1 MFKTGESNWLTEK
14 GVAYMKK
21 SIIRVLTL
29 LWISMIILGGCSS
42 SPKAKI
48 FSFESPQKIA
58 VTSISGE
65 KIEVTDEDMMQQIT
79 NNITSIQF
87 ERGESSVD
95 TNGFGPM
102 VSWYDSDGDVI
113 ETISVMSNDTII
125 YNNYFWTAVNGSIDT
140 EVINAV
146 LSSDASSLDGVSDD
160 AAISSGTQEQAG
172 EEDWEDKSLLEEYET
187 YGIEK
192 KDNFYYYKGELV
204 YIIKDQHPDSSVY
217 LFNTDSKGTVS
228 IKLIRNAEEE
238 ITSVTYMTE
247 EEVSK
252 ALPRIL
258 GGASS
263 LDGVTM
269 EATEYSDTN
278 AEELADKFG
287 ILISLPENPNWIAD
301 SEYYLADENNL
312 RISYHDSIAD
322 ADCTLLV
329 SKNNNLNLPQVE
341 YDETLNES
349 WEGNTIGSQHIV
361 VKVQHENNDENMVL
375 ATWEYNEYQF
385 AIIGEDVNDSTP
397 IPKVAL
403 YIINRLD

>member
-1 MFKTGESNWLTEK
+1 
-14 GVAYMKK
+14 MKK
-21 SIIRVLTL
+21 SIMGVLTL
-29 LWISMIILGGCSS
+29 IWVCMIVLAGCSS
-42 SPKAKI
+42 SPEEKI
-48 FSFESPQKIA
+48 FSLESPQKIT

-65 KIEVTDEDMMQQIT
+65 KIEVIDEDIKQQIT
-79 NNITSIQF
+79 DNITSIQF

-102 VSWYDSDGDVI
+102 VSWYNSDGDVI
-113 ETISVMSNDTII
+113 ESISVMSNDTII

-140 EVINAV
+140 EVINAA
-146 LSSDASSLDGVSDD
+146 LSTILEAN
-160 AAISSGTQEQAG
+160 QAK
-172 EEDWEDKSLLEEYET
+172 EEDWEDKALLEEYAS

-192 KDNFYYYKGELV
+192 KDNFYYYQGDLV

-217 LFNTDSKGTVS
+217 LLNTDSKGTVS
-228 IKLIRNAEEE
+228 IKVIRNAEEE
-238 ITSVTYMTE
+238 IVSVTYMTE
-247 EEVSK
+247 EEVAK

-263 LDGVTM
+263 LDDVTM
-269 EATEYSDTN
+269 EATEYFDTN

-312 RISYHDSIAD
+312 RISYYDLIAD

-349 WEGNTIGSQHIV
+349 WEGNTISSQHIV

-403 YIINRLD
+403 YIIEKLD

>member
-1 MFKTGESNWLTEK
+1 
-14 GVAYMKK
+14 MKK
-21 SIIRVLTL
+21 SIMGVLTL
-29 LWISMIILGGCSS
+29 LWVCMIVLAGCSS
-42 SPKAKI
+42 SHEEKI
-48 FSFESPQKIA
+48 FSLENFQKIT

-65 KIEVTDEDMMQQIT
+65 KIEVIDEDIKQQIT
-79 NNITSIQF
+79 DNITSIQF

-102 VSWYDSDGDVI
+102 VSWYNSDGDVI

-140 EVINAV
+140 EVINDV
-146 LSSDASSLDGVSDD
+146 LLTETSSLGGVTDD
-160 AAISSGTQEQAG
+160 AATSSEPTG
-172 EEDWEDKSLLEEYET
+172 EEDWEDKALLEEYAS

-192 KDNFYYYKGELV
+192 KDNFYYYQGELV
-204 YIIKDQHPDSSVY
+204 YIIKDQHHDSSVY
-217 LFNTDSKGTVS
+217 LLNTDSKGTIS
-228 IKLIRNAEEE
+228 IKVIRNEEEE
-238 ITSVTYMTE
+238 ITRVTYMTE
-247 EEVSK
+247 EEVAK

-263 LDGVTM
+263 LDDVTM

-278 AEELADKFG
+278 AEELADTFG
-287 ILISLPENPNWIAD
+287 ILISLPENPNWIVD
-301 SEYYLADENNL
+301 SKYYLADENNL
-312 RISYHDSIAD
+312 RISYYDLIAD

-361 VKVQHENNDENMVL
+361 VKVQHENNGENMVI

-385 AIIGEDVNDSTP
+385 AIIGKDVNDSTP

-403 YIINRLD
+403 YIIEKLD